1 MTAAAVGF
9 TAAMVVALVWSEAS
23 RPQARRTFKMLASSG
38 FLVVAATTGALESS
52 YGRWILLGL
61 ACSWLGD
68 LLLTIDSRAGFLGG
82 LIAFLL
88 GQVAYGVGFVVR
100 GIEPAWALATA
111 VPIAIAGVL
120 VFRWLRPH
128 LDAAL
133 RGPVLAYVVVIS
145 LMVIAAA
152 GTFGAEADWR
162 IAAGAAAFYLSDIA
176 VARNQ
181 FVAPGFVNRAWGLPL
196 YYLAQ
201 LLLALSTG

>member
-1 MTAAAVGF
+1 MTSAAVGF
-9 TAAMVVALVWSEAS
+9 TAAMVIALVWSEAN
-23 RPQARRTFKMLASSG
+23 RPRARRTFKMLASSG
-38 FLVVAATTGALESS
+38 FLVVATTTGALSSS

-88 GQVAYGVGFVVR
+88 AHVAYGVGFLVR
-100 GIEPAWALATA
+100 GIEPGWALATV
-111 VPIAIAGVL
+111 VPIVIAGAV

-128 LDAAL
+128 LDAAM

-152 GTFGAEADWR
+152 GTVGAEADWR
-162 IAAGAAAFYLSDIA
+162 IAVGTAAFYLSDIA
-176 VARNQ
+176 VARNR
-181 FVAPGFVNRAWGLPL
+181 FVAPGFINRAWGLPL